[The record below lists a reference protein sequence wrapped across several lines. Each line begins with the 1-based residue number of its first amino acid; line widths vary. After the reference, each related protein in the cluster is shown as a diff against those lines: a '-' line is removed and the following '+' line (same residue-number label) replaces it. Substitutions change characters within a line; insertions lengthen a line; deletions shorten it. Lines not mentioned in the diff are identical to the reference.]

1 MKSLHTLIHSLS
13 KGEQRV
19 TRTALTCFSGKKDST
34 TKTLK
39 LFDYLLKNKNHIPPN
54 RECALHIYNNA
65 RDRRFKML
73 KLRFRQKL
81 LDSIVLDL
89 NLSRKGM
96 LEGVDQGNIK
106 VRKKISQLFYLL
118 YLKGVV
124 LDTLLD
130 EVIDLSKKFECYSSL
145 IEALRVKKY
154 SKGFLKGEADFNKIN
169 KEIEFYEYC
178 NSALHKA
185 NDLYYR
191 HIINAN
197 FHARADSDKI
207 NNYLE
212 KGIAE
217 LSRDYESTNSALVG
231 YYLKLLEMAYFEN
244 AENYFFAKR
253 SCLELLDIVKNNK
266 SVYRKARLSLVY
278 MNLCH
283 YNIFLHRYKEA
294 IKEVRMA
301 QSLIV
306 SANAYYLTS
315 KEWEFNA
322 LFHENHMEEAG
333 LLITSLIK
341 KTSEVSEND
350 DFRLAKYNF
359 YKAAVLFKQGN
370 YKPVLRELNMHLE
383 ISKDKEGWGTAI
395 RVLTIMTL
403 IEMDR
408 LDEVSSRLDSLR
420 KHMERNTEK
429 GNTRAREKIIFRILQ
444 TLETSGFILKNAEE
458 KKITGYIKLLN
469 SNDKIYKWKP
479 LSSELIPFHKWFTD
493 KFALKKKK

>member
-1 MKSLHTLIHSLS
+1 MKSLHALIHTLN

-39 LFDYLLKNKNHIPPN
+39 LFDYLLKNKSHIPPN
-54 RECALHIYNNA
+54 HECALHIYNNA
-65 RDRRFKML
+65 KDKRFKML

-106 VRKKISQLFYLL
+106 VRKKISQLFYLY

-124 LDTLLD
+124 LDILLN
-130 EVIDLSKKFECYSSL
+130 EIIDLSKKYECYSSL

-169 KEIEFYEYC
+169 KEIEFYEDC
-178 NSALHKA
+178 NKALHKA
-185 NDLYYR
+185 NDYYYR
-191 HIINAN
+191 LIINAN
-197 FHARADSDKI
+197 FHAQINSDKI
-207 NNYLE
+207 NSYLE
-212 KGIAE
+212 KSIAE
-217 LSRDYESTNSALVG
+217 LSRDYEYTKSALVG
-231 YYLKLLEMAYFEN
+231 YYLKLMEMAYFEN
-244 AENYFFAKR
+244 AGNYTFAKR
-253 SCLELLDIVKNNK
+253 ACSELLNIVKKNK
-266 SVYRKARLSLVY
+266 SVYRKSRISLVY
-278 MNLCH
+278 VNLCQF
-283 YNIFLHRYKEA
+283 NIFLHQYKEA
-294 IKEVRMA
+294 IGNARLA
-301 QSLIV
+301 QSLV
-306 SANAYYLTS
+306 SLTSNYYLIF

-333 LLITSLIK
+333 SLITSLIK

-370 YKPVLRELNMHLE
+370 YKPVLKELNMHLE

-429 GNTRAREKIIFRILQ
+429 DNTREREKIIFRILQ
-444 TLETSGFILKNAEE
+444 SLETSGFILKNAEE
-458 KKITGYIKLLN
+458 KKIAGYIKLLN

-479 LSSELIPFHKWFTD
+479 LSSELIPFHKWYTD
-493 KFALKKKK
+493 KFTVKKKK